1 MKYTKEYCR
10 ENKIAIHVIEISQ
23 LKKVEKIL
31 GTSYSDF
38 GCNITYLKY
47 SNQYLVP
54 YKNVY
59 GDVYGKSKNYTIITF
74 EELMQDL
81 NEKEMKEYRKEY
93 KHKNTGQIAFNY
105 TKDFY
110 SVTGSSLTVPKEW
123 IENSNDWEEIKPE
136 FKVGDFVYVLGKD
149 KINALDVV
157 NKVFKVMSD
166 EFLPG
171 KNLINLDV
179 RGQLSSS
186 NIDGGYYLDRKFLRL
201 ATSEEILEYNKP
213 KKGDY
218 MIHIAHDTQYWTMG
232 KIFQFGAYDFSTN
245 DEMIFE
251 LKNNKIYSARA
262 YTKNCRKATPE
273 EIQAY
278 KESQELRIG
287 EHKLEII
294 QDGNFTNKAKFG
306 CQQFDINELR
316 TIRRLFD
323 SNIQAKVNILGVDI
337 TGEFLDK
344 VIAKF

>member
-1 MKYTKEYCR
+1 MKS
-10 ENKIAIHVIEISQ
+10 V
-23 LKKVEKIL
+23 
-31 GTSYSDF
+31 G
-38 GCNITYLKY
+38 
-47 SNQYLVP
+47 
-54 YKNVY
+54 
-59 GDVYGKSKNYTIITF
+59 YTIITF

-81 NEKEMKEYRKEY
+81 NQNNMKKKF
-93 KHKNTGQIAFNY
+93 KHKITGYIVEEMD
-105 TKDFY
+105 TFY
-110 SVTGSSLTVPKEW
+110 LLKNHGNFPRW
-123 IENSNDWEEIKPE
+123 AIENSQDWEEIKPE
-136 FKVGDFVYVLGKD
+136 FKVGDIVHIVQADICSTKHNYFGEIIRLK
-149 KINALDVV
+149 AH
-157 NKVFKVMSD
+157 
-166 EFLPG
+166 
-171 KNLINLDV
+171 
-179 RGQLSSS
+179 
-186 NIDGGYYLDRKFLRL
+186 NIYPILVKTNRDITGYTEIYCSEVRL

-337 TGEFLDK
+337 TSEFLDK
-344 VIAKF
+344 IIAKF